1 MSLQDQFLK
10 FRKEWP
16 SVNVMVESD
25 YMSYKTKPGTA
36 DRSASMAN
44 ELIEDLGLGVDLVAV
59 PTNLSRK
66 DSFIIRK
73 KSNSV

>member
-16 SVNVMVESD
+16 SINVLVEND

-36 DRSASMAN
+36 ERSASMAN
-44 ELIEDLGLGVDLVAV
+44 DLIQDLGLGAELVAV

-73 KSNSV
+73 KV

>member
-16 SVNVMVESD
+16 SINVLVEND

-36 DRSASMAN
+36 DRSASLAN
-44 ELIEDLGLGVDLVAV
+44 ELIEDLGLDLKAT
-59 PTNLSRK
+59 PTNFTKK
-66 DSFIIRK
+66 DSFIV
-73 KSNSV
+73 KSK